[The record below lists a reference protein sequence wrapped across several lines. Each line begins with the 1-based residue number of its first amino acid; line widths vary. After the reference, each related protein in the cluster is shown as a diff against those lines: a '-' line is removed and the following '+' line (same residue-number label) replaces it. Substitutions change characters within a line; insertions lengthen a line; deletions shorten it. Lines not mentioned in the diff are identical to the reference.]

1 MGSSKKSRN
10 FHIKKER
17 KKKKNREVHT
27 IREFHDKVDRS
38 SPKTCVAPIWFT
50 TQSSLSQSMIVLSK
64 SKTTTIPPPAIEIG
78 FPISNTRKEKKTQK
92 AVFWELWHPWPAN
105 EAFAFLD
112 TRFYRAMNSY
122 LVGVWILERFSS
134 HEIHRYNFEQVITPE
149 LVKQASSTVLPK
161 KTKKTQK

>member
-27 IREFHDKVDRS
+27 IREFHGKVDRS
-38 SPKTCVAPIWFT
+38 SPKMCVAPISFT

-78 FPISNTRKEKKTQK
+78 FPISKYEEGKKKKQK
-92 AVFWELWHPWPAN
+92 AVVRELWHPSPAN
-105 EAFAFLD
+105 EAS
-112 TRFYRAMNSY
+112 RF
-122 LVGVWILERFSS
+122 WIRVFIGL
-134 HEIHRYNFEQVITPE
+134 
-149 LVKQASSTVLPK
+149 
-161 KTKKTQK
+161 